1 MNIRFLLGTASVV
14 LTMAS
19 AVPFF
24 RAVIKGSAKLE
35 RGAYTIWLV
44 LPIIALITQAI
55 EGGTDS
61 LGLAI
66 GDTVT
71 GLVFFGMIFK
81 YGYGG
86 VAKRDAAALILAG
99 IGLGLWYLT
108 NNPAFALYMAIVV
121 DAIGSAL
128 IFVKAYESPESEVA
142 SSWVLY
148 IIGALCALF
157 AVSSTTFVLLAYPAY
172 AVISSALI
180 LASQQVGYRRQ
191 VHLGSS

>member
-24 RAVIKGSAKLE
+24 RAVIKGNAKLE

-66 GDTVT
+66 GELPNVT
-71 GLVFFGMIFK
+71 PPRLF
-81 YGYGG
+81 
-86 VAKRDAAALILAG
+86 
-99 IGLGLWYLT
+99 WQ
-108 NNPAFALYMAIVV
+108 
-121 DAIGSAL
+121 
-128 IFVKAYESPESEVA
+128 
-142 SSWVLY
+142 VLD
-148 IIGALCALF
+148 
-157 AVSSTTFVLLAYPAY
+157 
-172 AVISSALI
+172 
-180 LASQQVGYRRQ
+180 
-191 VHLGSS
+191 